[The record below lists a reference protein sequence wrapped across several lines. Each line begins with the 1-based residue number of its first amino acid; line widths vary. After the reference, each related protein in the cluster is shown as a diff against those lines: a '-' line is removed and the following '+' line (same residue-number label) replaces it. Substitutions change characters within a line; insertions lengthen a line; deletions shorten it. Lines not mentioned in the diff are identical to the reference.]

1 MDNPEVFEQT
11 LVVQSEH
18 LDEMIH
24 VNNVQYLQWVQD
36 IAKAHWENRA
46 KAEWLEKYAWVALSH
61 HIEYKKPTVQGDE
74 ILLQTHVKEFT
85 GVKSHRLVRIR
96 NAKTG
101 DLLTQ
106 ASTVW
111 CMLDRVTMRPTRVVK
126 EMSEYFN
133 LRQ

>member
-18 LDEMIH
+18 LDEMNH

-46 KAEWLEKYAWVALSH
+46 RAKWLEQYAWVALSH
-61 HIEYKKPTVQGDE
+61 HIEYKKPAFQGDE

-111 CMLDRVTMRPTRVVK
+111 CMLDRVTMRPARVAK